1 MSLPASRARLI
12 PPLRTKPFRTVLKW
26 QLIATAMVAAIA
38 GIVAGMHGA
47 VSAAL
52 GGFINLAAGVVYALL
67 LGLGLGKSEVPS
79 IGTSLT
85 AMFRAEAGKI
95 LLIVVGLWAV
105 LSVYRE
111 VVPVAF
117 FSTFVLTVVIFS
129 LAFFVRD

>member
-12 PPLRTKPFRTVLKW
+12 PPLRTKPIRTVLKW
-26 QLIATAMVAAIA
+26 QLIATATAAAIA
-38 GIVAGMHGA
+38 GTIAGMHGV
-47 VSAAL
+47 VSASL
-52 GGFINLAAGVVYALL
+52 GGLINLAAGVVYALL
-67 LGLGLGKSEVPS
+67 LGLGLGNSEVPS
-79 IGTSLT
+79 VGTSLV
-85 AMFRAEAGKI
+85 AMFRAEAGKV